1 MRLEVPLGVL
11 GAALVGLAVLFA
23 ATGIPAWLPRAPLV
37 RLGVPSPLTGMTRSF
52 VAIASGDLWG
62 AFAWHPLGPV
72 VFAACVATPV
82 VAVASWIRARR
93 SARLATAMRSRMLWW
108 SVGLIASAVWVR
120 QIAVLG

>member
-1 MRLEVPLGVL
+1 MRLEVPLGAL

-72 VFAACVATPV
+72 VFAACAAIPIVA
-82 VAVASWIRARR
+82 AASWVRSRR
-93 SARLATAMRSRMLWW
+93 FVGLAALLRSRRVWCAVSVLFTAAWAHQVLRLA
-108 SVGLIASAVWVR
+108 
-120 QIAVLG
+120 